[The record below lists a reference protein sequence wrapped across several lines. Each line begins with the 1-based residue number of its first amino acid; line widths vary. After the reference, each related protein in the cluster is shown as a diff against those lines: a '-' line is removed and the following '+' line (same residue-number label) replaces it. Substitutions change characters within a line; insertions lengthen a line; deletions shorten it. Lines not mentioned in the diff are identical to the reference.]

1 MAPAGF
7 VKPAGIAVA
16 PLDPLRSN
24 ITKPWGVT
32 METLALLTNG
42 FSQAL
47 TVPNLLSALIGCFL
61 GTVVGVLPGIGPSTT
76 VALMIPISFA
86 MNPATALIMM
96 MGVYCGAM
104 YGGAITSILVNVPGE
119 ASSVMTAVDGYPLA
133 KQGRGGVA
141 MVLCQVGSF
150 IGGSL
155 SIVGLMIVAMPLAM
169 FALEFGPAENF
180 SVMFFALI
188 LAATLISES
197 MLRGLTAL
205 VMGLILASIGTD
217 LQTGVG
223 RLTMGIPE
231 LLDGI
236 DNVVVIIGVFG
247 VGEVLWYVVSAY
259 GKTAGAIERIGAG
272 RWIPNRAEWRS
283 NWGPI
288 FRGSL
293 TGFLTGLL
301 AAGSVLGSFLA
312 YSFEKRLSKN
322 PERFGKGAL
331 EGITAC
337 ESANNSSTG
346 GALIP
351 LLTLGI
357 PHSGTTAVLLTVLT
371 MYGLKPGPQMMID
384 QAPLMWT
391 VISSLYI
398 ANIILVVMNLPAV
411 GIFIRILDIPLRFLM
426 PIILVFASVGAYSI
440 NTSLTDVIMV
450 LLFGVL
456 GFFMRWSGFTPVAMV
471 LGMVLGERL
480 EQSLRQALMISSNGV
495 LIFLTKPISLFFL
508 LLTAAVVAV
517 DIVTRK
523 KGRVADDK
531 EG

>member
-1 MAPAGF
+1 MDA
-7 VKPAGIAVA
+7 I
-16 PLDPLRSN
+16 PLL
-24 ITKPWGVT
+24 
-32 METLALLTNG
+32 MNG

-47 TVPNLLSALIGCFL
+47 TAPNPLSALIGCFL

-104 YGGAITSILVNVPGE
+104 YGRAITSILINVPGE

-150 IGGSL
+150 IGGTL
-155 SIVGLMIVAMPLAM
+155 SIVGLMIVALPLANL
-169 FALEFGPAENF
+169 ALQFGPAENF

-197 MLRGLTAL
+197 MLRGITAL
-205 VMGLILASIGTD
+205 ILGLILASIGTD
-217 LQTGVG
+217 LQTGIG
-223 RLTMGIPE
+223 RLTMGVPE

-247 VGEVLWYVVSAY
+247 VGEVLWYAVSTY
-259 GKTAGAIERIGAG
+259 GKAEATLERIGAG
-272 RWIPNRAEWRS
+272 RWIPNRKEWRAGL
-283 NWGPI
+283 GPI

-301 AAGSVLGSFLA
+301 AAGSVLGSFLS
-312 YSFEKRLSKN
+312 YSFEKRLSKH
-322 PERFGKGAL
+322 PEQFGKGAL

-337 ESANNSSTG
+337 ESANNASTG

-391 VISSLYI
+391 VIASLYI
-398 ANIILVVMNLPAV
+398 ANVILIVMNLPAV
-411 GIFIRILDIPLRFLM
+411 GVFIKILDVPLKFLM
-426 PIILVFASVGAYSI
+426 PIILVFASVGAFSI
-440 NTSLTDVIMV
+440 NSSLTDVVLV
-450 LLFGVL
+450 LLFGVI
-456 GFFMRWSGFTPVAMV
+456 GFFMRWSGFTPVALV

-480 EQSLRQALMISSNGV
+480 EQSLRQALMISSNGG
-495 LIFLTKPISLFFL
+495 LIFLTKPISLVFL
-508 LLTAAVVAV
+508 LLTAAIVAV
-517 DIVTRK
+517 DLLTRK
-523 KGRVADDK
+523 KGRVADDS

>member
-1 MAPAGF
+1 MDTL
-7 VKPAGIAVA
+7 
-16 PLDPLRSN
+16 PLL
-24 ITKPWGVT
+24 
-32 METLALLTNG
+32 MNG

-47 TVPNLLSALIGCFL
+47 TAPNLLSALIGCFL

-141 MVLCQVGSF
+141 MVVCQVGSF
-150 IGGSL
+150 IGGTL
-155 SIVGLMIVAMPLAM
+155 SIVGLMIVAIPLAE
-169 FALEFGPAENF
+169 FALRFGPAENF

-188 LAATLISES
+188 LAATLISHS
-197 MLRGLTAL
+197 MLRGITSLAI
-205 VMGLILASIGTD
+205 GLIIATIGTD
-217 LQTGVG
+217 QQTGIG

-231 LLDGI
+231 FLDGI

-247 VGEVLWYVVSAY
+247 VGEVLWYVVSNY
-259 GKTAGAIERIGAG
+259 GKSAGSLERIGSG
-272 RWIPNRAEWRS
+272 RWIPNRMEWKVS
-283 NWGPI
+283 WGPI

-312 YSFEKRLSKN
+312 YSFEKRLSKH
-322 PERFGKGAL
+322 PETFGKGAL
-331 EGITAC
+331 EGMTAC
-337 ESANNSSTG
+337 ESANNASTG

-357 PHSGTTAVLLTVLT
+357 PHSGTTAVLLTVLM

-391 VISSLYI
+391 VIASLYI
-398 ANIILVVMNLPAV
+398 ANVILIVLNLPAV
-411 GIFIRILDIPLRFLM
+411 GLFIKILDIPLKFLM
-426 PIILVFASVGAYSI
+426 PIILVFATVGAFSA
-440 NTSLTDVIMV
+440 NLSMTDVV
-450 LLFGVL
+450 LVLIFGIL
-456 GFFMRWSGFTPVAMV
+456 GFAMRWAGFTPVAMV
-471 LGMVLGERL
+471 LGVVLGERL
-480 EQSLRQALMISSNGV
+480 EQTLRQALMISSNDIT
-495 LIFLTKPISLFFL
+495 IFVTKPISLFFL
-508 LLTAAVVAV
+508 LLTAALVAV
-517 DIVTRK
+517 DILTRK
-523 KGRVADDK
+523 KGRVADDI

>member
-1 MAPAGF
+1 
-7 VKPAGIAVA
+7 
-16 PLDPLRSN
+16 
-24 ITKPWGVT
+24 

-259 GKTAGAIERIGAG
+259 GKTAGAIERI
-272 RWIPNRAEWRS
+272 
-283 NWGPI
+283 
-288 FRGSL
+288 
-293 TGFLTGLL
+293 
-301 AAGSVLGSFLA
+301 
-312 YSFEKRLSKN
+312 
-322 PERFGKGAL
+322 
-331 EGITAC
+331 
-337 ESANNSSTG
+337 
-346 GALIP
+346 
-351 LLTLGI
+351 
-357 PHSGTTAVLLTVLT
+357 
-371 MYGLKPGPQMMID
+371 
-384 QAPLMWT
+384 
-391 VISSLYI
+391 
-398 ANIILVVMNLPAV
+398 
-411 GIFIRILDIPLRFLM
+411 
-426 PIILVFASVGAYSI
+426 
-440 NTSLTDVIMV
+440 
-450 LLFGVL
+450 
-456 GFFMRWSGFTPVAMV
+456 
-471 LGMVLGERL
+471 
-480 EQSLRQALMISSNGV
+480 
-495 LIFLTKPISLFFL
+495 
-508 LLTAAVVAV
+508 
-517 DIVTRK
+517 
-523 KGRVADDK
+523 
-531 EG
+531 